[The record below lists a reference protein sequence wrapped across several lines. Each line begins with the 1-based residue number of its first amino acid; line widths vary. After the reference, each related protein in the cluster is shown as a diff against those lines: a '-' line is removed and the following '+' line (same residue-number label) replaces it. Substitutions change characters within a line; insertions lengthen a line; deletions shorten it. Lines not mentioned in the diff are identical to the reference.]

1 MDTTESVT
9 DLLGKLDYAQRNL
22 ASYKEQVRTTFID
35 FVNDNDIDEDT
46 ANEFLESLG
55 LEGLETEF
63 PVKVS
68 FTYTAELT
76 VKARSSEKAYELAE
90 ENLYDMVPSSVRIY
104 STPASQSDHAYLETY
119 ETLEY

>member
-1 MDTTESVT
+1 MDIAPDTLA
-9 DLLGKLDYAQRNL
+9 LLNATRGALAQ
-22 ASYKEQVRTTFID
+22 YKEQVRDTFIA

-68 FTYTAELT
+68 FLYTAEIT
-76 VKARSSEKAYELAE
+76 VKASSSEKAYELAE

-104 STPASQSDHAYLETY
+104 ATPAGNEQGRADLETY
-119 ETLEY
+119 ETLDY